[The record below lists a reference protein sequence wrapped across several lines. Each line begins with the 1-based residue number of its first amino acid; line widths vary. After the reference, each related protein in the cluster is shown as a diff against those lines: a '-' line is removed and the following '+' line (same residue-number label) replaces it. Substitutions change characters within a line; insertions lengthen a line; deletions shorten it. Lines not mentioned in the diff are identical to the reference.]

1 MLPKEEKIELEKQE
15 KVKILKDL
23 AFRMMQMRSRDA
35 NPDQSQ
41 KNFIYNEDN
50 VVRLV
55 YMIAIQL
62 RMSYSDCI

>member
-1 MLPKEEKIELEKQE
+1 VLGKEERLELEKKE
-15 KVKILKDL
+15 KIKTLKDL
-23 AFRMMQMRSRDA
+23 TYRMMQMRSGDA

-55 YMIAIQL
+55 YMIAI
-62 RMSYSDCI
+62 